1 MPDTPMII
9 DLLPSETGYDSD
21 MLAGDQTGVM
31 LASIYQGSG
40 KEVFQKLDARIHEIL
55 TKNKW
60 MMGRLMHVKTPTTNN
75 KKILKAVVDEK
86 FCNIKDYI
94 IKDTDDS
101 FFEEPFK
108 YSRICGKLNSKKY
121 TVLNAKTLWD
131 KDEKY
136 FKAGVIKNKDENK
149 FCLFIVGNHIMFD
162 GTTLYHVWKMLD
174 FKTEV
179 FEISPVR
186 VQDFEERMKN
196 ELSVLPQGMDLR
208 DYYKKVFGAY
218 IPAVVRKGIAQ
229 KWKGCK
235 LQQHLLKFDMDEI
248 KRVKSKYTNK
258 ETGDFVSTNDVLVSW
273 MREVVPKAS
282 NIMMAI
288 NLRERIESVKMT
300 DGGNYLAAPML
311 DNADLETPLTVR
323 NWLKKRLVP
332 GNETKVVTYD
342 DFKKYSGGVN
352 TNWSTFYHH
361 VETDGWKQVCHFPVL
376 NMEGQGIGPFPIG
389 TEMHSINFVCGR
401 SEEGVNQVAGY
412 VITRRKELTMEFFEK
427 NHLVKEKMM
436 KV

>member
-1 MPDTPMII
+1 
-9 DLLPSETGYDSD
+9 

-31 LASIYQGSG
+31 IASIYQGSG
-40 KEVFQKLDARIHEIL
+40 KDVFEELDVRIREIL
-55 TKNKW
+55 TQNKW
-60 MMGRLMHVKTPTTNN
+60 MMGRLMHIKTPNTNG

-86 FCNIKDYI
+86 FCNLHEYI

-101 FFEEPFK
+101 LFEEPLK
-108 YSRICGKLNSKKY
+108 YSTLCEKLTSKKY
-121 TVLNAKTLWD
+121 TVLQAKTLWD
-131 KDEKY
+131 KDQKY
-136 FKAGVIKNKDENK
+136 FKAGIIKNKDETK

-174 FKTEV
+174 FKIEV

-196 ELSVLPQGMDLR
+196 ELSILPKGMSLQ
-208 DYYKKVFGAY
+208 DYYKNIFGAY
-218 IPAVVRKGIAQ
+218 LPALIRKGFAQ

-235 LQQHLLKFDMDEI
+235 LQQHLLTFDMDEI
-248 KRVKSKYTNK
+248 KKVKSKYNNK
-258 ETGDFVSTNDVLVSW
+258 ETGEFVSTNDVLVSW

-300 DGGNYLAAPML
+300 DGGNYLAAPIL
-311 DNADLETPLTVR
+311 ENADLETPLTVR

-332 GNETKVVTYD
+332 GNDTKVLTYA

-361 VETDGWKQVCHFPVL
+361 VEMDGWKQTCHFPVL
-376 NMEGQGIGPFPIG
+376 KMDVQGIGPFPTG
-389 TEMHSINFVCGR
+389 TEMHLITFVCGR
-401 SEEGVNQVAGY
+401 NEEGVNQVAGY
-412 VITRRKELTMEFFEK
+412 VITRRNELTMEFFEK
-427 NHLVKEKMM
+427 NHLVKGKMIE
-436 KV
+436 V